1 MNLPTHA
8 LTCSTL
14 PNWYK
19 RNPLFPKYSPLISTK
34 TLHPKCMSHFKRKNA
49 WAMMA
54 KRKYQEEMSDEGSLK
69 AVEDKKSKWQ
79 MRRAT
84 RNCWKL
90 WNVSSHHYSNLSFR
104 PWGHLNVGEKCGGK
118 TTVCSTLERILP
130 TFTRWL
136 WRCWNHSAHNVPA
149 AQAIMPV
156 PQPAPTQETLEVNIH
171 LHFSCR
177 FSFCITYISS
187 IISLPSS
194 RRLPTST
201 FVSFVVLLARVILH

>member
-1 MNLPTHA
+1 MHESFQEKECVN
-8 LTCSTL
+8 
-14 PNWYK
+14 YDGEK
-19 RNPLFPKYSPLISTK
+19 KISRRDEWWRVIEGCRRQK
-34 TLHPKCMSHFKRKNA
+34 VE
-49 WAMMA
+49 MA
-54 KRKYQEEMSDEGSLK
+54 DETSNEELLK
-69 AVEDKKSKWQ
+69 AVKRIKSPLFEFEFQTVGPLKRWKK
-79 MRRAT
+79 
-84 RNCWKL
+84 
-90 WNVSSHHYSNLSFR
+90 
-104 PWGHLNVGEKCGGK
+104 KCGGK

-177 FSFCITYISS
+177 FSFCITYFSS

>member
-1 MNLPTHA
+1 MHESFQEKE
-8 LTCSTL
+8 CVS
-14 PNWYK
+14 YDGEK
-19 RNPLFPKYSPLISTK
+19 KISRRDEWWRVIEGCRRQK
-34 TLHPKCMSHFKRKNA
+34 VE
-49 WAMMA
+49 MA
-54 KRKYQEEMSDEGSLK
+54 DETSNEELLK
-69 AVEDKKSKWQ
+69 AVKRIKSPLFEFEFQTVGPLK
-79 MRRAT
+79 
-84 RNCWKL
+84 CWKK
-90 WNVSSHHYSNLSFR
+90 NVVARQPFAAHF
-104 PWGHLNVGEKCGGK
+104 
-118 TTVCSTLERILP
+118 LP

-156 PQPAPTQETLEVNIH
+156 PQSAPTQETLEVNIH

-177 FSFCITYISS
+177 FSFCVTYFSS